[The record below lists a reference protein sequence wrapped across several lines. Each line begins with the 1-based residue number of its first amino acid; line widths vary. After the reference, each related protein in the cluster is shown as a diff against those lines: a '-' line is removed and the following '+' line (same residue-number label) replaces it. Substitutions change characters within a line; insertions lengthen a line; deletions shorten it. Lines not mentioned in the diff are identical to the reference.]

1 MVFSFRRLVS
11 GSESEEE
18 SCDEWVGESC
28 GAEGDGCVRNSGV
41 GGCDAWLSRGFRVEG
56 RDDRIPDRDAV
67 MCPRAVAGVWGLL
80 ALSIVSVKSG

>member
-1 MVFSFRRLVS
+1 MLSFRRLVS

-28 GAEGDGCVRNSGV
+28 GADGDGCVRSSGI
-41 GGCDAWLSRGFRVEG
+41 GGCEAALSRGFFVER

-80 ALSIVSVKSG
+80 ALSMVSVKSG